1 MKLLTASFQQSQA
14 ITSTRA
20 EEIIEHIKGHTSL
33 RRQYWRDYGGLLLFY
48 FGIVVMTFISAFAF
62 PHILGAVANIFYL
75 LAVAQ
80 AVIAAPIML
89 ISSFYHN
96 WIIEQLVVQ
105 SLISIIE
112 VVTISILFPF
122 FYLTI
127 KKITGP
133 VEFILL
139 ELFCVVVTVFGSYL
153 AVRSIIN
160 QRAALLQIPNP
171 SQSPVFTKI
180 DKGFK
185 VISAYSSIILL
196 LILVFKWLQKLFF
209 RSFEWDRTLK
219 AIGFSL
225 LLPLFPAIF
234 IYLMVAYSPMDVFLP
249 LYYLKKYQ
257 SEYEAKYQISF
268 KD

>member
-14 ITSTRA
+14 ITSARA

-48 FGIVVMTFISAFAF
+48 FVTIFITLLLSVVFPSTFST
-62 PHILGAVANIFYL
+62 VANIFYL
-75 LAVAQ
+75 LVVAQ
-80 AVIAAPIML
+80 TVIATFIML

-96 WIIEQLVVQ
+96 WIIEQLVFQ
-105 SLISIIE
+105 SLMCIVFIVLLFIA
-112 VVTISILFPF
+112 FPF
-122 FYLTI
+122 FYLLV

-139 ELFCVVVTVFGSYL
+139 ELFCVVVTVFGIYL
-153 AVRSIIN
+153 TVKSIIK
-160 QRAALLQIPNP
+160 QRAALLQEPNP

-185 VISAYSSIILL
+185 VISAYSSIIIL

-225 LLPLFPAIF
+225 FLPLFPAIF
-234 IYLMVAYSPMDVFLP
+234 IYLIVAYGSMDIFLP

-268 KD
+268 KG

>member
-1 MKLLTASFQQSQA
+1 MKLLTATFQQSQA

-20 EEIIEHIKGHTSL
+20 EEIIEHIKGHISL
-33 RRQYWRDYGGLLLFY
+33 RRQYWNDYGGMLFFNFLTIFLIFSFY
-48 FGIVVMTFISAFAF
+48 VIFPRTFGAITNVLFLFV
-62 PHILGAVANIFYL
+62 
-75 LAVAQ
+75 VAQ
-80 AVIAAPIML
+80 VIIATFIML

-96 WIIEQLVVQ
+96 WIVEQLVFQ
-105 SLISIIE
+105 SFMSVLLIVLLFII
-112 VVTISILFPF
+112 LPF
-122 FYLTI
+122 FYLII

-133 VEFILL
+133 VEFILI

-153 AVRSIIN
+153 AVKSVIK
-160 QRAALLQIPNP
+160 QRAALLQEPNL

-225 LLPLFPAIF
+225 FLPLFPAIF
-234 IYLMVAYSPMDVFLP
+234 IYLIVAYGSMDIFLP

-268 KD
+268 KG

>member
-1 MKLLTASFQQSQA
+1 MKLLTATFQQSQA

-33 RRQYWRDYGGLLLFY
+33 RRQYWRDYALLLGFY
-48 FGIVVMTFISAFAF
+48 FVTIFIIIFFYVNSPRTF
-62 PHILGAVANIFYL
+62 GTVANIFYL
-75 LAVAQ
+75 LVVAQ
-80 AVIAAPIML
+80 TVIATFIML

-96 WIIEQLVVQ
+96 WIIEQFAFQGLMCIV
-105 SLISIIE
+105 LIVLLFI
-112 VVTISILFPF
+112 TFPF
-122 FYLTI
+122 FYLAI
-127 KKITGP
+127 KKMTGP

-139 ELFCVVVTVFGSYL
+139 ELFCVVVTVFGIYL
-153 AVRSIIN
+153 TVRSIIK
-160 QRAALLQIPNP
+160 QRAVLLQEPNP

-185 VISAYSSIILL
+185 VISAYSSIIIL

-234 IYLMVAYSPMDVFLP
+234 IYLIVAYGPMNIFLP

-268 KD
+268 KG

>member
-1 MKLLTASFQQSQA
+1 MKLFTATFQQSQA

-20 EEIIEHIKGHTSL
+20 EEIIENIKEGSSL
-33 RRQYWRDYGGLLLFY
+33 RRQYWHDYGGLLLFY
-48 FGIVVMTFISAFAF
+48 FVIVVMTFISAFAF
-62 PHILGAVANIFYL
+62 PHILGAVANVFYL

-96 WIIEQLVVQ
+96 WIIEQLVFQ
-105 SLISIIE
+105 SLMCIVFIVLLFIA
-112 VVTISILFPF
+112 FPF
-122 FYLTI
+122 FYLLV

-139 ELFCVVVTVFGSYL
+139 ELFCVVVTVFGIYL
-153 AVRSIIN
+153 TVKSIIK
-160 QRAALLQIPNP
+160 QRAALLQEPNP

-225 LLPLFPAIF
+225 LLPLFPAGI
-234 IYLMVAYSPMDVFLP
+234 IYFVVAYGSMDIFLP

-268 KD
+268 KG